1 MIGAL
6 LSSIDPKNKNQVI
19 IGISAVLSMF
29 FGLAVWGIYIATTPN
44 KAGQAVSS
52 ANRIAEMLGG
62 NMPLGF
68 IQVATF
74 FFFVYGLLTLLHHKS
89 VLQREQEA
97 FKMGLLP
104 AVGEKIIKP
113 EQVQEFK
120 MKMLELENS
129 GYRFQLIG
137 MIKRV
142 CNQYRNEGSIS
153 DTLEVLNTQTTAA
166 HDESQTSYGIV
177 EYLSPGVSSLGFL
190 GTVLGISDAIGKFD
204 QAGTQEGLGLITKSL
219 YVAFDTTFFALLLGI
234 VLSYYYNRVQDDE
247 QRLFANIKAYIVD
260 NLVSRIYHGG
270 VK

>member
-1 MIGAL
+1 MIGEF
-6 LSSIDPKNKNQVI
+6 LSSVDPKNKNQVI
-19 IGISAVLSMF
+19 GGISAVLSMF
-29 FGLAVWGIYIATTPN
+29 FGLAVWGIYVATTPVRAD
-44 KAGQAVSS
+44 KAAP
-52 ANRIAEMLGG
+52 AINRIAEMLGG
-62 NMPLGF
+62 NMPLGL
-68 IQVATF
+68 IQVVTF
-74 FFFVYGLLTLLHHKS
+74 FFFLYGLLTLLHQKAM
-89 VLQREQEA
+89 LQREQEA

-120 MKMLELENS
+120 LKMLELENS
-129 GYRFQLIG
+129 GFRFQLIG

-153 DTLEVLNTQTTAA
+153 DTLEVLNTQTESARE
-166 HDESQTSYGIV
+166 ESQTHYGIV

-190 GTVLGISDAIGKFD
+190 GTVLGISEAIGKFD
-204 QAGTQEGLGLITKSL
+204 QAGTQEGLSRITKSL

-247 QRLFANIKAYIVD
+247 QRLFASMKAYIVD